1 MGEEKKMNEITIKS
15 DSIQFHNKVESV
27 SDVRLAKQVLKELE
41 MELQKK
47 EEKANNDSNKKDSD
61 DE

>member
-1 MGEEKKMNEITIKS
+1 MNEITIKS